1 MSKSSDPIQFDVP
14 KQSPAARKKKQG
26 KGLGRGLGALMS
38 ETKREEPLVA
48 SNTGDAPARPIGNAE
63 KSARNGLISLAIASI
78 DPLPGQPRTHFDE
91 DALDELAASIASRGV
106 IQPIIVRQQSSG
118 RYQIVAGERRW
129 RAAQKARLHEIPALV
144 RDLDE
149 REVMALAL
157 IENIQREDLN
167 PIEEARAYHRLS
179 DQEGLTQAEIAR
191 MVDKSRSHIANLQR
205 LLLLPEEV
213 LGLVEA
219 GQLSMGHAR
228 ALIGHQSASEL
239 AQKAVN
245 DNLTVRDVE
254 SLARANSTHQNEGKG
269 AKAPAQGE
277 SLNADISAVQ
287 RHLEEFLGM
296 NVRIKADKDPSTGAV
311 TIKYRSLDQLDLL
324 CQRLTGGDI

>member
-1 MSKSSDPIQFDVP
+1 MSKSSEPIQFDVP
-14 KQSPAARKKKQG
+14 KKSAAARKKK
-26 KGLGRGLGALMS
+26 LGRGLGALMN

-48 SNTGDAPARPIGNAE
+48 SNTRDDSAQPIENGAQTP
-63 KSARNGLISLAIASI
+63 SNGLVSLSVASI

-106 IQPIIVRQQSSG
+106 IQPIIVRKHTNG
-118 RYQIVAGERRW
+118 RFQLVAGERRW

-179 DQEGLTQAEIAR
+179 DSEGLTQAEIAR

-205 LLLLPEEV
+205 LLRW
-213 LGLVEA
+213 A
-219 GQLSMGHAR
+219 M
-228 ALIGHQSASEL
+228 L
-239 AQKAVN
+239 A
-245 DNLTVRDVE
+245 
-254 SLARANSTHQNEGKG
+254 
-269 AKAPAQGE
+269 P
-277 SLNADISAVQ
+277 
-287 RHLEEFLGM
+287 
-296 NVRIKADKDPSTGAV
+296 
-311 TIKYRSLDQLDLL
+311 
-324 CQRLTGGDI
+324 